1 MAAAA
6 LRRIVLRIDKAGFG
20 VDDIF
25 CLECQKDVVGCP
37 GPVHDKPFGVQGE
50 GKPVDIIDQAIF
62 YEVCDNAFDIGVRV
76 SRIDKRAGPGRRL
89 LGPYIYPKT
98 V

>member
-1 MAAAA
+1 MATAA

-25 CLECQKDVVGCP
+25 CLEYRKDVVWRRDP
-37 GPVHDKPFGVQGE
+37 IHDQPFGVQSE
-50 GKPVDIIDQAIF
+50 GKPVDIIDQAVF
-62 YEVCDNAFDIGVRV
+62 YEVCDNALDIRV
-76 SRIDKRAGPGRRL
+76 GMFRIDKGAGQGR
-89 LGPYIYPKT
+89 GMIIPFIHPKT